1 MVKSIIYTLT
11 ALVLCIALF
20 IGVDLYIGRQFDEFH
35 SALETL
41 YKKIEDDAANP
52 EDGYSVRSMWNEK
65 KSKLHVFIP
74 HNDISY
80 IDYWLN
86 EACGLIYCEE
96 YELALGKI
104 EVLREITKNLPGG
117 YALKLENIF

>member
-41 YKKIEDDAANP
+41 YKKIEDDAANR

-80 IDYWLN
+80 IDYWLG
-86 EACGLIYCEE
+86 ECCGLLKNGN
-96 YELALGKI
+96 YELAIGKI
-104 EVLREITKNLPGG
+104 EVLKEIAKNLPDA
-117 YALKLENIF
+117 YTVRLENIF